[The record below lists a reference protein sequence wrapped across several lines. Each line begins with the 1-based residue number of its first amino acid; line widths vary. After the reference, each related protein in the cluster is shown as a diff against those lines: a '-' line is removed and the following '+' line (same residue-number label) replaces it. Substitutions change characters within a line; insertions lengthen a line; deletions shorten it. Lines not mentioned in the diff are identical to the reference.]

1 MAVAAHWTKSVKFT
15 LSTAVHTGGLA
26 KKSFLALATQEK
38 RIGEQLNYF
47 RTCVLNAFH
56 GQKIKENF
64 FFRREVERTALSESG
79 T

>member
-47 RTCVLNAFH
+47 
-56 GQKIKENF
+56 
-64 FFRREVERTALSESG
+64 
-79 T
+79 